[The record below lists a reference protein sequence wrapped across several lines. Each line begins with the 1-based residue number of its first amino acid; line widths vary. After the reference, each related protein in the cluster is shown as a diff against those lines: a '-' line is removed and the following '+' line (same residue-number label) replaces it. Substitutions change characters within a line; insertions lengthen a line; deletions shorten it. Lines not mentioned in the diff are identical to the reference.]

1 VRQGIEDFVKSINPS
16 RNQRKAIT
24 GVVSYYQRLVVE
36 GKNKASP
43 GQMRLPWDDW
53 EVADSEV
60 REVAEQFVTANCY
73 DPRIAAQLFK

>member
-1 VRQGIEDFVKSINPS
+1 MGFHILTPSGIFTYCNHVVKG
-16 RNQRKAIT
+16 K
-24 GVVSYYQRLVVE
+24 

-73 DPRIAAQLFK
+73 DPRIASQLFQ